1 MYKRKWF
8 QQIVKRRK
16 RGKEELKNKCTLL
29 KNKSNKSQKEKQQEK
44 QENKKMTHWKGR
56 KEKEENFFFSF

>member
-44 QENKKMTHWKGR
+44 QENKKKMLQLL
-56 KEKEENFFFSF
+56 